1 MTSVPPFQAN
11 ALFAPPN
18 ESVASFLAQT
28 GADAGVLGVTGLVA
42 TMTLTEAVGVH
53 LAARVWRND
62 GRLHLLLLACA
73 AAVFAV
79 SQMISAGA
87 AAAAVTLAFCQG

>member
-1 MTSVPPFQAN
+1 
-11 ALFAPPN
+11 
-18 ESVASFLAQT
+18 
-28 GADAGVLGVTGLVA
+28 
-42 TMTLTEAVGVH
+42 MTLTEAVGAH

-87 AAAAVTLAFCQG
+87 AAAAVALAFCQG